1 MAAAE
6 PERQVYI
13 RGYSVQVT
21 TGRNNHALI
30 AQFIGNLRHVRL
42 RVGHEQVFSLRA
54 VDRVAEAPSADCLV
68 AAAVAALRLMP
79 QQTGMTLSARRDRA
93 NQHAVADLKPGDA
106 GAEFFNHAD
115 RLVADYEDWFDG
127 IPSAND
133 VKICAADRGECDTN
147 HRFAGPRRAGAELHQ
162 C

>member
-79 QQTGMTLSARRDRA
+79 RQTGMTLSARRDRA
-93 NQHAVADLKPGDA
+93 NQH
-106 GAEFFNHAD
+106 
-115 RLVADYEDWFDG
+115 VADYEDWFDG

>member
-54 VDRVAEAPSADCLV
+54 VDRVAEAPSAD
-68 AAAVAALRLMP
+68 
-79 QQTGMTLSARRDRA
+79 
-93 NQHAVADLKPGDA
+93 
-106 GAEFFNHAD
+106 